1 MPKIFTPQANEQAGL
16 LRNGRFGGGGLANMK
31 GAAIALAERR
41 GQVLGLVEIESGQ
54 EPVSPP
60 ERGGIGD
67 LAALRGLGNRLAID
81 QRPRLITPVVPE
93 VQSR

>member
-1 MPKIFTPQANEQAGL
+1 MAGDHHRYLLRQQAPPAGL
-16 LRNGRFGGGGLANMK
+16 AAPLARCPGK
-31 GAAIALAERR
+31 AASLALEGFQNECLVRLDDP

-67 LAALRGLGNRLAID
+67 LAALRGLGNRLPID
-81 QRPRLITPVVPE
+81 PAVLIMI
-93 VQSR
+93 